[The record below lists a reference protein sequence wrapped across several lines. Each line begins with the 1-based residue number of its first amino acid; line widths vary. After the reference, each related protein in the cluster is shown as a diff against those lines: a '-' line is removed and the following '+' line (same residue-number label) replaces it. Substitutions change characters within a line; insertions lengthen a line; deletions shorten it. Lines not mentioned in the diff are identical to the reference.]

1 MEVFPGKDNSV
12 RVVKVKTRMGELVH
26 PVKRLYPLELNS
38 NRSDSIVTFEEILK
52 IAESKEVD
60 FILLGGDLFH
70 ENKPSRK
77 VLHDCISLMRK
88 YCMGD
93 RAVQF
98 EFLSDQSDNFK
109 HCAYPTVNFEDPNYN
124 ISIPIFSIHGN
135 HDDPAG
141 AGLYC
146 SLDLLSVTGLVNYF
160 GKCTELENV
169 NISPLMLQKGKTK
182 LCMYGLGSI
191 RDERL
196 HRMYLDGKVTML
208 RPKEK
213 CDEWFNLMVVHQNR
227 TKHGPKNYLPEQF
240 LDNFLDLVV
249 WGHEHECRIDGEWND
264 KQAFFVTQPG
274 SSVATSLCHGEA
286 VPKHV
291 GLLQIRKKE
300 FQITKIPLQTVRQF
314 YIKDVDLEDTSLNL
328 NAPDSS
334 DKVIEYCREL
344 VDQFLAKAE
353 DEHTGHPKQPQKP
366 LIRLRVF
373 CPPNFETFSVQR
385 FGQSYVSRVANPKDI
400 IHFSRR
406 KSEKMKPTEIDAE
419 MLKTILKQEG
429 FDKQRVEDLVKKY
442 FEQTDDTKRLLVLSE
457 IGVSTAVQEYV
468 DKDVKEA
475 ISTLVDEQVKKTQN
489 HLKLSS
495 VDHSAIDEE
504 LQKFREERRKNVQG
518 EVDDVRSIL
527 QSKSQ
532 TTRQRN
538 LSDSGDEMLD
548 EETVPMAVSK
558 TRGRG
563 RGRGSRGGG
572 RGGRSNSKT
581 EESTSSTNGRG
592 ARSNSRT
599 NESTS
604 GRASTRAVPK
614 KNLNN
619 TSCNTSKRKGRQT
632 DLSSFFNST
641 VDDDI
646 IELSDEDEIPSS
658 KRRKL
663 ANQTRSKRGVVFDL
677 SD

>member
-1 MEVFPGKDNSV
+1 MSHDDDVLKILLATDCHLGYMENDAERG
-12 RVVKVKTRMGELVH
+12 
-26 PVKRLYPLELNS
+26 
-38 NRSDSIVTFEEILK
+38 SDSIVTYEEILK

-124 ISIPIFSIHGN
+124 ISIPVFSIHGN

-213 CDEWFNLMVVHQNR
+213 CMN
-227 TKHGPKNYLPEQF
+227 
-240 LDNFLDLVV
+240 LVV

-353 DEHTGHPKQPQKP
+353 DEHTGHPKQPKKP

-385 FGQSYVSRVANPKDI
+385 FGQSYVSKVANPKDI

-489 HLKLSS
+489 HLKQSS
-495 VDHSAIDEE
+495 VDHSAIDDE

-527 QSKSQ
+527 QSKV
-532 TTRQRN
+532 
-538 LSDSGDEMLD
+538 SDDS
-548 EETVPMAVSK
+548 
-558 TRGRG
+558 
-563 RGRGSRGGG
+563 
-572 RGGRSNSKT
+572 T
-581 EESTSSTNGRG
+581 EEL
-592 ARSNSRT
+592 
-599 NESTS
+599 
-604 GRASTRAVPK
+604 K
-614 KNLNN
+614 
-619 TSCNTSKRKGRQT
+619 
-632 DLSSFFNST
+632 
-641 VDDDI
+641 
-646 IELSDEDEIPSS
+646 
-658 KRRKL
+658 
-663 ANQTRSKRGVVFDL
+663 
-677 SD
+677 

>member
-1 MEVFPGKDNSV
+1 MAEDEDVLKILLATDCHLGYMEGDAV
-12 RVVKVKTRMGELVH
+12 RG
-26 PVKRLYPLELNS
+26 
-38 NRSDSIVTFEEILK
+38 SDSLVTFEEILK
-52 IAESKEVD
+52 IAVDKEVD

-77 VLHDCISLMRK
+77 VLHSCISLLRK

-93 RAVQF
+93 RPVQF

-109 HCAYPTVNFEDPNYN
+109 HCAYPIVNFEDPNFN
-124 ISIPIFSIHGN
+124 ISMPVFSIHGN

-141 AGLYC
+141 SGLYC
-146 SLDLLSVTGLVNYF
+146 SLDLLSATGLVNYF
-160 GKCTELENV
+160 GKCTELENI

-213 CDEWFNLMVVHQNR
+213 SDEWFNLMVVHQNR
-227 TKHGPKNYLPEQF
+227 TKHGAKNYLPEQF

-274 SSVATSLCHGEA
+274 SSIATSLCHGEA

-291 GLLQIRKKE
+291 GLLQIRQKE

-314 YIKDVDLEDTSLNL
+314 YIRDVDLEETSLNL
-328 NAPDSS
+328 NEPDSC
-334 DKVIEYCREL
+334 DKVIDYCNEL
-344 VDQFLAKAE
+344 VDQFLQKAE
-353 DEHTGHPKQPQKP
+353 EEHTGHPKQPKQP

-373 CPPNFETFSVQR
+373 CPSNFETFSVQR
-385 FGQSYVSRVANPKDI
+385 FGHSYVSKVANIKDI
-400 IHFSRR
+400 ILFSRK
-406 KSEKMKPTEIDAE
+406 KSEKAKPTEIDAE
-419 MLKTILKQEG
+419 ALKNILKQEG

-442 FEQTDDTKRLLVLSE
+442 FEATDDTKRLLVLSE
-457 IGVSTAVQEYV
+457 IGVSSAVQEYV

-475 ISTLVDEQVKKTQN
+475 ISALVDHQVKKTQN
-489 HLKLSS
+489 HLKQTTF
-495 VDHSAIDEE
+495 DHSAIDDE
-504 LQKFREERRKNVQG
+504 LKKFRDERRRNSQVELSDFQ
-518 EVDDVRSIL
+518 SIM

-532 TTRQRN
+532 TTRRQN
-538 LSDSGDEMLD
+538 SSDSENDVF
-548 EETVPMAVSK
+548 EEAVETSAPK

-563 RGRGSRGGG
+563 RGRGSRGG
-572 RGGRSNSKT
+572 RGSRSSCRADD
-581 EESTSSTNGRG
+581 STSSIT
-592 ARSNSRT
+592 SSSRT
-599 NESTS
+599 Q
-604 GRASTRAVPK
+604 TRAVPK
-614 KNLNN
+614 RNLSNAS
-619 TSCNTSKRKGRQT
+619 TASKRKTRQT
-632 DLSSFFNST
+632 DLSSFFNNT
-641 VDDDI
+641 VGSNDVVTLSDDDV
-646 IELSDEDEIPSS
+646 EEIPSS
-658 KRRKL
+658 KRRKV
-663 ANQTRSKRGVVFDL
+663 ANQTRSRRGVMFDD